1 MDERDVTV
9 LISGEFEIT
18 NKINDGEAYH
28 RTLFKIA
35 RVAEGKQE
43 KRRRKESKV
52 EWRVK
57 GHLFAYCA
65 LNASPDFHLTEILDF
80 FK

>member
-1 MDERDVTV
+1 MNERDVTI

-28 RTLFKIA
+28 RTLFKIT

-43 KRRRKESKV
+43 KRRRKEK
-52 EWRVK
+52 
-57 GHLFAYCA
+57 
-65 LNASPDFHLTEILDF
+65 
-80 FK
+80 